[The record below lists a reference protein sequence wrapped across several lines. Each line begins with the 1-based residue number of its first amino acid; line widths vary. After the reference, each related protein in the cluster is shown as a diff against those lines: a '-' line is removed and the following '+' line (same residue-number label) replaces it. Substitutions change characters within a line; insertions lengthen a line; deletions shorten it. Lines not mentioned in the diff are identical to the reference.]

1 MTMGAIATAI
11 AVGVGT
17 NLITSAIKGDP
28 DMPKQIGSG
37 TAPSLSPGSDLD
49 ISEIAGSAVQDF
61 DEFTSTDF
69 AKPSADDQEMI
80 MQELQNA
87 GVSPEDLKNFGI
99 PGMYMGGLLRKMN
112 LGGPLGGITSIP
124 LSLDYSNMQLPDL
137 LSDLPLPDINI
148 DPADIDISVPEL
160 SMYEKLLANYESLSP
175 VVRKEVD
182 AGIAQIGTAAL
193 NKMFVDEDKSQK
205 SLVRT
210 NTLPPAG
217 NANRR
222 RLQFKPIGPAI
233 GMKDGGDPDKVLDRK
248 MFTPILDGGELD
260 GPGGPKD
267 DLIPIMA
274 SDGEFMLS
282 KATVD
287 LVGKGDHSKG
297 IATLEKLNNKGNRVY
312 G

>member
-17 NLITSAIKGDP
+17 NLITSKIMGDP
-28 DMPKQIGSG
+28 DMPKQIGTG
-37 TAPSLSPGSDLD
+37 TAPSLTPGPETE
-49 ISEIAGSAVQDF
+49 IQEIAGSDVQDF
-61 DEFTSTDF
+61 NEFTSTDF
-69 AKPSADDQEMI
+69 SKPTQDEQDKI

-99 PGMYMGGLLRKMN
+99 PGMYLGGLLKKMSA
-112 LGGPLGGITSIP
+112 GGGIGSIMD
-124 LSLDYSNMQLPDL
+124 LSSIQIPDL
-137 LSDLPLPDINI
+137 LSMVELPEFQLDPD
-148 DPADIDISVPEL
+148 DIEIPVPQL
-160 SMYEKLLANYESLSP
+160 SMYEKLLAGYGNLDP
-175 VVRKEVD
+175 VVQEAVME
-182 AGIAQIGTAAL
+182 GIGSIGTAAL
-193 NKMFVDEDKSQK
+193 MKAFGDDDEAPMSRV
-205 SLVRT
+205 ST

-222 RLQFKPIGPAI
+222 RLQFNPIG
-233 GMKDGGDPDKVLDRK
+233 MEEGGVLDRK
-248 MFTPILDGGELD
+248 MFTPMLEGGELD

-297 IATLEKLNNKGNRVY
+297 IATLEKLNNKGNKVY

>member
-17 NLITSAIKGDP
+17 NVITSKILGDP
-28 DMPKQIGSG
+28 DTPTQIGSG
-37 TAPSLSPGSDLD
+37 TAPSLTPGGDVD
-49 ISEIAGSAVQDF
+49 ITEVAGTDVQDF
-61 DEFTSTDF
+61 DKFTSTDF
-69 AKPSADDQEMI
+69 AKPSADDEEMI
-80 MQELQNA
+80 MQELQKA

-112 LGGPLGGITSIP
+112 LGGALFGGLASIP

-148 DPADIDISVPEL
+148 DPADIDIPKPEL
-160 SMYEKLLANYESLSP
+160 SMYEKLLANYENLNP
-175 VVRKEVD
+175 VVKKEVD
-182 AGIAQIGTAAL
+182 AGIAKIGTAAL
-193 NKMFVDEDKSQK
+193 NKIFVDEDEGQK

-210 NTLPPAG
+210 NTLPAAG

-222 RLQFKPIGPAI
+222 RLQFDPI
-233 GMKDGGDPDKVLDRK
+233 GMKEGGDPDKVLDRK
-248 MFTPILDGGELD
+248 MFTPMLSGGELD

-287 LVGKGDHSKG
+287 LVGNGNHKKG
-297 IATLEKLNNKGNRVY
+297 IAALEKLNNKGNRLY

>member
-1 MTMGAIATAI
+1 MAFANIATAI

-17 NLITSAIKGDP
+17 NLITRKIVGDP
-28 DMPKQIGSG
+28 EMPKQIGTG
-37 TAPSLSPGSDLD
+37 TAPSLTPGPETEIQEIMGSD
-49 ISEIAGSAVQDF
+49 VQDF
-61 DEFTSTDF
+61 NEFKSTDF
-69 AKPSADDQEMI
+69 SKPSGAMNQKDQEMI

-87 GVSPEDLKNFGI
+87 GVSPEDLQNFGI
-99 PGMYMGGLLRKMN
+99 PGMYVGGLLRKMSA
-112 LGGPLGGITSIP
+112 GGGIGSLMDLSSIEI
-124 LSLDYSNMQLPDL
+124 PDL
-137 LSDLPLPDINI
+137 LSTVELPEFQLDPD
-148 DPADIDISVPEL
+148 DIDIPVPQL
-160 SMYEKLLANYESLSP
+160 SMFEKLLGNYGNLDPIVQEA
-175 VVRKEVD
+175 VME
-182 AGIAQIGTAAL
+182 GIGSIGTAAL
-193 NKMFVDEDKSQK
+193 MKAFGDDEEAPMSRV
-205 SLVRT
+205 ST

-222 RLQFKPIGPAI
+222 RLQFEPIG
-233 GMKDGGDPDKVLDRK
+233 MGGGGVLDRK
-248 MFTPILDGGELD
+248 MFDPMLEGGELD

-297 IATLEKLNNKGNRVY
+297 IATLEKLNNKGNKVY

>member
-1 MTMGAIATAI
+1 MAFAQIATAI

-17 NLITSAIKGDP
+17 NLITSKIMGDP

-37 TAPSLSPGSDLD
+37 TAPSLTPGGD
-49 ISEIAGSAVQDF
+49 IDIAEIAGSDVQNF
-61 DEFTSTDF
+61 DKFTSTDF
-69 AKPSADDQEMI
+69 AKPSAADQEMI

-99 PGMYMGGLLRKMN
+99 PGMYVGGLLRKMN
-112 LGGPLGGITSIP
+112 LGGALGGLASIP
-124 LSLDYSNMQLPDL
+124 LSLFDSDMQLPDL
-137 LSDLPLPDINI
+137 LSNLPLPDINI
-148 DPADIDISVPEL
+148 NPADIDIPKPEL
-160 SMYEKLLANYESLSP
+160 SMYEKLLANYENLSP
-175 VVRKEVD
+175 VVQEEINK
-182 AGIAQIGTAAL
+182 GIAKIGSAAL
-193 NKMFVDEDKSQK
+193 NKIFVDEDEEQK

-210 NTLPPAG
+210 NTLPTAG

-222 RLQFKPIGPAI
+222 RMQFKPIG
-233 GMKDGGDPDKVLDRK
+233 MKEGGNPDKVLNRK
-248 MFTPILDGGELD
+248 MFTPMLSGGELD

-287 LVGKGDHSKG
+287 LVGNGNHNKG
-297 IATLEKLNNKGNRVY
+297 IAALQKLNNKGNRVY

>member
-1 MTMGAIATAI
+1 MSLASVATAI

-17 NLITSAIKGDP
+17 NLITNKILGDP

-37 TAPSLSPGSDLD
+37 TAPSLTPGPETAIQEIMGSD
-49 ISEIAGSAVQDF
+49 VQDF
-61 DEFTSTDF
+61 NEFTSTDF
-69 AKPSADDQEMI
+69 SKPSQDEQDKI
-80 MQELQNA
+80 MQELQNV
-87 GVSPEDLKNFGI
+87 GISPEELKKFGI
-99 PGMYMGGLLRKMN
+99 PGMYLGGLLKKMSA
-112 LGGPLGGITSIP
+112 GGGIGSIMD
-124 LSLDYSNMQLPDL
+124 LSSIEIPDL
-137 LSDLPLPDINI
+137 LSMVELPEFQLDPD
-148 DPADIDISVPEL
+148 DIDIPVPQL
-160 SMYEKLLANYESLSP
+160 SMYEKLLARYGNLDPIVQEA
-175 VVRKEVD
+175 VME
-182 AGIAQIGTAAL
+182 GIGSIGTAAL
-193 NKMFVDEDKSQK
+193 MKAFGDDDEAPMSRV
-205 SLVRT
+205 ST

-222 RLQFKPIGPAI
+222 RLQFDPIG
-233 GMKDGGDPDKVLDRK
+233 MEEGGVLDRK
-248 MFTPILDGGELD
+248 MFKPMLDGGELD

-297 IATLEKLNNKGNRVY
+297 IATLEKLNNKGNKVY